1 MLGQI
6 ITWIVS
12 TIGKMGYTG
21 VVALMFLESSFI
33 PFPSEVVVPP
43 AGYLAALG
51 RMNLFLVIMA
61 GITGSI
67 LGAIFNYWISLT
79 FGRPFFKRYGKYFLV
94 SDKALDRA
102 DEYFARHGH
111 ISTFIGRLL
120 PGIRQLISLPAGL
133 TRMNIPLFL
142 FYTSLGSGIWV
153 VILACV
159 GYWVGNNQALVHRY
173 MHTASYVLI
182 AVCVALAS
190 GYVIH
195 CRRKS
200 PKSKTANHRPL

>member
-6 ITWIVS
+6 VNWIVS
-12 TIGKMGYTG
+12 TIGEMGYTG
-21 VVALMFLESSFI
+21 VIALMFLESSFI

-51 RMNLFLVIMA
+51 RMNLFLVIGA
-61 GITGSI
+61 GIAGSI
-67 LGAIFNYWISLT
+67 LGAIFNYWISFR
-79 FGRPFFKRYGKYFLV
+79 FGRPFFERYGKYFLV
-94 SDKALDRA
+94 GGKALDRA

-153 VILACV
+153 VVLACV

-173 MHTASYVLI
+173 MHTASYALI
-182 AVCVALAS
+182 ALCVALAA
-190 GYVIH
+190 GYIIH
-195 CRRKS
+195 CRKRN
-200 PKSKTANHRPL
+200 P